1 MVLAYPAQGI
11 CSGGQSCRGSWG
23 LLSDININLTA
34 SLSSFRKH
42 GDKIIWHLLVFS
54 IWLNYCYRFERWE
67 INIIMLSHLYQPEPP
82 SPSSPSPPSSAQSS
96 PTLYLLAWLK
106 LHLKCRTNTWLAFL
120 LNGVNWCH
128 RLILKKKKKELGY
141 SLERSLSMGC
151 SRIRRKTLR
160 CAVFPW
166 KCKHI
171 RFILQRFL
179 QDRVSTRDWNRLRSS
194 WLNA

>member
-1 MVLAYPAQGI
+1 MTLTSIFYLTE
-11 CSGGQSCRGSWG
+11 
-23 LLSDININLTA
+23 LLLQIRAMGNQHYYVV
-34 SLSSFRKH
+34 SLVSTWTS
-42 GDKIIWHLLVFS
+42 
-54 IWLNYCYRFERWE
+54 
-67 INIIMLSHLYQPEPP
+67 PP
-82 SPSSPSPPSSAQSS
+82 PPSSPSPPSSAQSS